1 MRIILASTSPRR
13 RELIKKITDSYEFTA
28 SSVDEQAVEERV
40 KEQYAFGTEA
50 ELAGLTVRA
59 LSRAKAMDVFEK
71 LGRPEDS
78 LVIGAD
84 TVVCLQNEILGKPK
98 DRDDAVRMLKAQSME
113 PQRVITGV
121 TLIYNCSASRA
132 SGCEKVCS
140 GGCCGAMS
148 GGTMV
153 RTFTEESLVY
163 FHPLDDAQEARIQAY
178 CDTDEPYDKAGGY
191 GIQLGGISLVDH
203 YEGDLENII
212 GFPVN
217 RIKQEISDL
226 ICCNCSKLT

>member
-13 RELIKKITDSYEFTA
+13 RELIKKITDTFECSA
-28 SSVDEQAVEERV
+28 SSVEEQAIEDRLV
-40 KEQYAFGTEA
+40 KQGGYCTEA

-59 LSRAKAMDVFEK
+59 LSRAKAFDVFEK
-71 LGRPEDS
+71 LGRPEGS

-98 DRDDAVRMLKAQSME
+98 DREDAVRMLRAQSVE

-121 TLIYNCSASRA
+121 TLIYKCRKNTIP
-132 SGCEKVCS
+132 GCEK
-140 GGCCGAMS
+140 GCCADCCGTTA
-148 GGTMV
+148 GGTQV

-163 FHPLDDAQEARIQAY
+163 FNPLDEAQEARIQAY
-178 CDTDEPYDKAGGY
+178 CDTNEPYDKAGAY
-191 GIQLGGISLVDH
+191 GIQLGGIALVDH
-203 YEGDLENII
+203 YEGDVENII

-217 RIKQEISDL
+217 RIKREIIEL
-226 ICCNCSKLT
+226 LGCNFKQLT